1 MVCASS
7 CTFAAPFRLWLMRF
21 VLLYLGFSCTTYSAD
36 YFPFCFLRHQ
46 ADFARGFC
54 YPNLDGLIPLVSMF
68 CCFVVHAFRL
78 LPLVFFLMMFDL
90 RCAYCFRKSLAT
102 LPALFSNSW
111 RGSLFYTLLSFD
123 RSLFPLFFDPTLSY
137 LRSVLALSK
146 LS

>member
-1 MVCASS
+1 VPAL
-7 CTFAAPFRLWLMRF
+7 APLRL
-21 VLLYLGFSCTTYSAD
+21 LLGCGWWGLFFFTSVSVAPPILQIT
-36 YFPFCFLRHQ
+36 FPFCFLRHQ